1 MAFLALTIIIG
12 LEGMHL
18 AIFGPPGPLGGV
30 RGSMGGQGGSLGQ
43 KIVNFLGAPFG
54 FQIGKFWIV

>member
-12 LEGMHL
+12 LRKYIL

-30 RGSMGGQGGSLGQ
+30 RGVMGGPWDQKLYLFGG
-43 KIVNFLGAPFG
+43 ATFG
-54 FQIGKFWIV
+54 FQI